1 MNPWF
6 RMASDATFMMWDA
19 QRVTALNVMRL
30 ATGGLGPWPEL
41 AASDTEN
48 VDALTAPNVAS
59 VGKIVEG
66 DSAPAPV
73 KKVARKSQNRLEASK
88 SRHTKSRAKKR
99 KRSSR

>member
-41 AASDTEN
+41 AASDDEN

-59 VGKIVEG
+59 VAELVEG
-66 DSAPAPV
+66 KSAPAPV
-73 KKVARKSQNRLEASK
+73 KNVSRKSKNRLEASK
-88 SRHTKSRAKKR
+88 SRHTNNRAKKR
-99 KRSSR
+99 KKSSR